1 MKRECILQIIVSSSI
16 AATARILRIISALV
30 RLEMHSVFFQNVFF
44 QKKRFFSEKKQA
56 EKKRVFFQKYI
67 VFHINLML

>member
-1 MKRECILQIIVSSSI
+1 MLFVILI
-16 AATARILRIISALV
+16 RGYLV
-30 RLEMHSVFFQNVFF
+30 GLEMHSVFFQNVFF